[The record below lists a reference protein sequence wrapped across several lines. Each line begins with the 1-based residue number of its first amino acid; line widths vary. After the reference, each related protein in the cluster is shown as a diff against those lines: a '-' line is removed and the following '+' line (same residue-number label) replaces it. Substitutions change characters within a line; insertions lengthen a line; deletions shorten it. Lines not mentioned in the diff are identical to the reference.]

1 MPDTASEKA
10 IGTLKLKKDVEIEL
24 KDTGK
29 PTYEVIGKKEVKLF
43 GFIKTEMSIKV
54 EVNAETG
61 KIEKTKKPWWSFLA
75 KQQI

>member
-29 PTYEVIGKKEVKLF
+29 PTYEVIGKKEVKVF
-43 GFIKTEMSIKV
+43 GFIKTE
-54 EVNAETG
+54 VNAETG
-61 KIEKTKKPWWSFLA
+61 NIEKTKKPWWSFLTRE
-75 KQQI
+75 